1 MMLRIFD
8 DRISTKLNDRE
19 TGFCRNEGEERKT
32 YSLLRTYTGLHFSV
46 VPGGLICFGMIIL

>member
-19 TGFCRNEGEERKT
+19 TGFCRNG
-32 YSLLRTYTGLHFSV
+32 RTWSDLMKGKKGKH
-46 VPGGLICFGMIIL
+46 ILFYVHILAFISA